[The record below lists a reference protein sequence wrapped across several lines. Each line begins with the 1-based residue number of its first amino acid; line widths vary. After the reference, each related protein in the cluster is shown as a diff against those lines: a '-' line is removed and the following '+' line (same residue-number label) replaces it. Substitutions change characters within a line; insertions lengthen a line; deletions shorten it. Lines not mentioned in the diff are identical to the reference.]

1 MSWTDEQL
9 TDMFS
14 DDTVGKLAFLTGC
27 YKHSI
32 NNSPYD
38 GWIISDDNLRKF
50 AELIVL
56 ECVRTLD
63 HHNPYTKDPEAY
75 QYAKVCEHYRRAIT
89 RAAAEIGKGMK

>member
-9 TDMFS
+9 TDMFG
-14 DDTVGKLAFLTGC
+14 DDPVGKLAFLTGC

-50 AELIVL
+50 AELIVR
-56 ECVRTLD
+56 ECARAVNKVYEDAEPD
-63 HHNPYTKDPEAY
+63 HGWPDWATFAPQGSDVLKHFGVE
-75 QYAKVCEHYRRAIT
+75 E
-89 RAAAEIGKGMK
+89 

>member
-9 TDMFS
+9 TDMFG
-14 DDTVGKLAFLTGC
+14 DDPVGKLAFLTGC

-50 AELIVL
+50 AELIVA
-56 ECVRTLD
+56 ECAMLVEGFTIEQEVALD
-63 HHNPYTKDPEAY
+63 DYQEYEAS
-75 QYAKVCEHYRRAIT
+75 AVLKEHFGV
-89 RAAAEIGKGMK
+89 EE

>member
-9 TDMFS
+9 TDMFG
-14 DDTVGKLAFLTGC
+14 DDPVGKLAFLTGC

-50 AELIVL
+50 AERIVR
-56 ECVRTLD
+56 ECARAVNKVYEDAEPD
-63 HHNPYTKDPEAY
+63 HGCYDWATFAQGSDVLKHFGVE
-75 QYAKVCEHYRRAIT
+75 E
-89 RAAAEIGKGMK
+89 

>member
-9 TDMFS
+9 TDMFG
-14 DDTVGKLAFLTGC
+14 DDPVGKLAFLTGC

-50 AELIVL
+50 AELIVK
-56 ECVRTLD
+56 ECIDQISVN
-63 HHNPYTKDPEAY
+63 HDPNSDWDWEVSRGHAI
-75 QYAKVCEHYRRAIT
+75 AIIKEHFGV
-89 RAAAEIGKGMK
+89 E